1 MTLPYLPDDCI
12 YNILQNLQSER
23 STLFNCLLVNR
34 FWCKST
40 IPLLYANPFVNIT
53 GKNYAIIL
61 TLILCFDKEEILQ
74 LKKLLKQNQIN
85 INIDE
90 EHKPLFEYL
99 KYLKNYNYLVIN
111 SAIERC
117 FIGAITQYRIKY
129 YSNYTIPIFPI
140 FHQSILRHS
149 INVKQLDISSNIF
162 YNKGFKNLD
171 IQNFTSNLTKLNILS
186 LKFHLNDNLN
196 EIEQEFLG
204 NIANVCLNLKKLIIQ
219 VHGQRTIFNNLS
231 NTNTNN
237 MEKLCT
243 IIQKQ
248 NKLKYFK
255 ITSWHLLL
263 NNILLSLEFQ
273 KHSLVQIEFIDTDF
287 NNNVGLKNFKNLYNL
302 KYLYFVTCKSIL
314 LDQCEGLNFASLKGL
329 SLKRN
334 IWNNDVT
341 SLMIKYL
348 GASLKS
354 LLIGNLSKP
363 LIENILMF
371 CSNLILLRITFFF
384 NFNFDLSILSY
395 FKNLRIRTLI
405 INISYNS
412 HEFFI
417 NLANNIPNNITEISI
432 HSHCY
437 NRLLRFKDFLENCHN
452 NFKIINL
459 NYFIKLEF
467 LNIVLNYIERSNN
480 SLEILGMQKLDKE
493 LNDEESKLL
502 NQIKDKG
509 VKIVEFNIY
518 NDNRFDIC
526 DDYKDV

>member
-287 NNNVGLKNFKNLYNL
+287 NNNV
-302 KYLYFVTCKSIL
+302 
-314 LDQCEGLNFASLKGL
+314 DQCEGLNFASLKGL

-341 SLMIKYL
+341 SLMIKY
-348 GASLKS
+348 
-354 LLIGNLSKP
+354 
-363 LIENILMF
+363 
-371 CSNLILLRITFFF
+371 
-384 NFNFDLSILSY
+384 
-395 FKNLRIRTLI
+395 
-405 INISYNS
+405 
-412 HEFFI
+412 
-417 NLANNIPNNITEISI
+417 
-432 HSHCY
+432 
-437 NRLLRFKDFLENCHN
+437 
-452 NFKIINL
+452 
-459 NYFIKLEF
+459 LEF